1 MFVYSDV
8 FRLPIHNVTVG
19 NILIAVLTSQFG
31 DDQTH
36 MVRFLL
42 NTPLCES
49 GVWDVI
55 SEFNS
60 LWFGDAIW
68 LHIYGLRLVQVLAC
82 HISGT
87 NRLPEPMLKIVGWTP
102 SNQTGGNL
110 KNAYHLDV
118 FSAKWWL
125 FLLGPNVHIYSVF
138 HLCELYICNI
148 LLWFCNE
155 TAAYHIYV
163 GEFIHTA
170 MFSSLNTMAT
180 ILLTFSNQFSGMK
193 CFCFAS
199 NDAVHWHINVLSIH
213 T

>member
-55 SEFNS
+55 SEFYS

-87 NRLPEPMLKIVGWTP
+87 NQCWKLSVEPQVTKLEETWKMHIIWMCSLQNDDYFGWVPMCISILCSIFVNYVSVISCYDFLMKRLHIISMLVNSFILQCFQASTQWPLFCWHFQINFLEWNVSVLLPM
-102 SNQTGGNL
+102 
-110 KNAYHLDV
+110 
-118 FSAKWWL
+118 
-125 FLLGPNVHIYSVF
+125 
-138 HLCELYICNI
+138 
-148 LLWFCNE
+148 
-155 TAAYHIYV
+155 
-163 GEFIHTA
+163 
-170 MFSSLNTMAT
+170 M
-180 ILLTFSNQFSGMK
+180 QFTDTSM
-193 CFCFAS
+193 C
-199 NDAVHWHINVLSIH
+199 
-213 T
+213 